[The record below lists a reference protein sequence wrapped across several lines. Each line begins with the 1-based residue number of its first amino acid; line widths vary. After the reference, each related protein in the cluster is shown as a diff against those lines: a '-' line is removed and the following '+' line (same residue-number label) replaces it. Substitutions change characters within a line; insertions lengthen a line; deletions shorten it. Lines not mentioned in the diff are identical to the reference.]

1 MSSHLLR
8 AVALAL
14 TVGAATP
21 LARAEAPA
29 PAFALPADAAQ
40 VVLVLTDGW
49 DAKTGTMWRFER
61 GAQGLTRAGD
71 GVPVTVGRAGL
82 AWGRGLH
89 PEQAGDGPVKK
100 EGDGRAV
107 AGVFRLG
114 TAAGY
119 AAKAPEGVTLPYRP
133 STPLSRCV
141 DDPASSHYNTL
152 VEQGATPD
160 WKSAE
165 KMRRADGLYEW
176 LVVVEHNTAPAPA
189 PGGGSC
195 IFLHVWRAPG
205 KPTVG
210 CTTMAGDTLVG
221 LLRWL
226 RPEAAPVLV
235 QMPKPAHA
243 ALREAWGLPSP

>member
-1 MSSHLLR
+1 MASRFLCAFALFA
-8 AVALAL
+8 AVSA
-14 TVGAATP
+14 
-21 LARAEAPA
+21 ARADAPA
-29 PAFALPADAAQ
+29 PAFALPVEAKQ

-49 DAKTGTMWRFER
+49 DAKTGAMWRFER
-61 GAQGLTRAGD
+61 SDAGFERVGE
-71 GVPVTVGRAGL
+71 GVPVTVGRTGL

-89 PEQAGDGPVKK
+89 PEKAGDGPVKK

-119 AAKAPEGVTLPYRP
+119 AEKAPEGVAWAYRP
-133 STPLSRCV
+133 STAQSRCV
-141 DDPASSHYNTL
+141 DDPASPHYNRL
-152 VEQGATPD
+152 VEQGPGPMSPWT
-160 WKSAE
+160 SAE
-165 KMRRADGLYEW
+165 VLRRGDDLYEW
-176 LVVVEHNTAPAPA
+176 LVVVEHNAAPAPV

-195 IFLHVWRAPG
+195 IFLHVWRAPD

-210 CTTMAGDTLVG
+210 CTAMAEAPLVD

-235 QMPKPAHA
+235 QLPKASHA
-243 ALREAWGLPSP
+243 ALRDAWGLPSP